1 MNIDEKLDLILK
13 KLDEHGTKLDEHS
26 RILGALIHGQ
36 EELKAN
42 LEGFKLE
49 TYKQFGEIK
58 AKQDAFEKKQDT
70 FDAKLELLE
79 TRTWKTE
86 TDTHRLKKIAGI
98 E

>member
-79 TRTWKTE
+79 KRTWKTE